1 MNKCNRCIIPLTR
14 LLGIILTCIG
24 FGMLLVL
31 VIPYWLCYVLA
42 FALFIIGICL
52 IFLSTLY
59 TKHIL
64 LNIVI

>member
-52 IFLSTLY
+52 IFL
-59 TKHIL
+59 K
-64 LNIVI
+64 